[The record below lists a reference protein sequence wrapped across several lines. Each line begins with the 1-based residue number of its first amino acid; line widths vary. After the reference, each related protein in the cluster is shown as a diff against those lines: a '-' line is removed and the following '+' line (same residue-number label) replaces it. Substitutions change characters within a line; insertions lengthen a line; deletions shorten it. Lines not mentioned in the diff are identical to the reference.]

1 MTILGITF
9 SAAVIWIIAA
19 GLLAI
24 IEAFT
29 LGLTTIW
36 FAGGA
41 VAAFA
46 ASILGAGLMVQIIAF
61 LAVSILL
68 LVFTRPFAAKYI
80 NRNRVKT
87 NVDSLI
93 GQKAVVTQDIDNLA
107 ATGEAR
113 VAGKVWMARTES
125 DNEKITSGTAV
136 TILRVS
142 GVKLIVTEKQ

>member
-41 VAAFA
+41 VCASAAAMF
-46 ASILGAGLMVQIIAF
+46 GAPVIVQIAVF
-61 LAVSILL
+61 LAISVLL
-68 LVFTRPFAAKYI
+68 LVITRPIVKRRL
-80 NRNRVKT
+80 NDRTEKT
-87 NVDSLI
+87 NVEAII
-93 GQKAVVTQDIDNLA
+93 GQEGIAEEDISQYVNGQVRADGKIWSA
-107 ATGEAR
+107 TCETGEIKK
-113 VAGKVWMARTES
+113 GKVVIIKSIKGVTLTVE
-125 DNEKITSGTAV
+125 EK
-136 TILRVS
+136 R
-142 GVKLIVTEKQ
+142 

>member
-41 VAAFA
+41 VCASAAAMF
-46 ASILGAGLMVQIIAF
+46 GAPLIVQVAVF
-61 LAVSILL
+61 LAVSVLL
-68 LVFTRPFAAKYI
+68 LVITRPIVKRRL
-80 NRNRVKT
+80 NDKTEKT
-87 NVDSLI
+87 NVEAII
-93 GQKAVVTQDIDNLA
+93 GQEGIAEEDISQYVNGQVRADGKIWS
-107 ATGEAR
+107 ATCETGKIKK
-113 VAGKVWMARTES
+113 GKVVIIKSIKGVTLTVE
-125 DNEKITSGTAV
+125 EK
-136 TILRVS
+136 R
-142 GVKLIVTEKQ
+142 

>member
-41 VAAFA
+41 VCASAAAMF
-46 ASILGAGLMVQIIAF
+46 GAPVIGQIAVF
-61 LAVSILL
+61 LAISVLL
-68 LVFTRPFAAKYI
+68 LVITRPIVKRRL
-80 NRNRVKT
+80 NDRTEKT
-87 NVDSLI
+87 NVEAII
-93 GQKAVVTQDIDNLA
+93 GQEGIAEEDISQYVNGQVRADGKIWSA
-107 ATGEAR
+107 TCETGEIKK
-113 VAGKVWMARTES
+113 GKVVIIKSIKGVTLTVE
-125 DNEKITSGTAV
+125 EK
-136 TILRVS
+136 R
-142 GVKLIVTEKQ
+142 